1 MLIRS
6 VATTA
11 GRSRISRAP
20 QERCSAFCRLKM
32 PAGTLSKSFK
42 GSQCGFV
49 SIPTRILSIC
59 YGPVCRSNPR
69 SKCDNS
75 HLAMEFQYPGHTKS
89 QLQNTKGEI
98 MTLETS
104 LMDSALRNWRSNVD

>member
-11 GRSRISRAP
+11 GRSRISQAP
-20 QERCSAFCRLKM
+20 QERCSAFCHLKM
-32 PAGTLSKSFK
+32 PAATLSKSFK

-69 SKCDNS
+69 SKCDDRYRT
-75 HLAMEFQYPGHTKS
+75 LERQYQGDTNRN
-89 QLQNTKGEI
+89 LQITKGEI
-98 MTLETS
+98 
-104 LMDSALRNWRSNVD
+104 